1 MLILV
6 YFDKIIGPKA
16 IASKPEDLIKNLK
29 KETLNQI
36 VSLLDTGDDGFFTHD
51 FSSELRTANWI
62 FRIPSGWARGSIELI
77 MISVIIQKEIEIKE
91 YQLEMKKFIDQIT
104 KIDDLYKAFYIH
116 NPSSMH
122 KSDIQ
127 KRFKTLNSKLD
138 KLYKILSLKSVET
151 EGRLIKFKDFQKL
164 KTVSIPEIMI
174 HNLQKLTKNKN
185 NLFIV
190 HRIRGDSLKLDI
202 IPVTSKE
209 ITKLEIIFGTE
220 LTPAIMEDIV
230 SIFSKYNISL
240 IFTAGIC
247 TEADKCIY
255 EVYIE
260 LLNKDNL
267 EPLKNEIYE
276 IAGVID
282 IQTEKL
288 SA

>member
-1 MLILV
+1 
-6 YFDKIIGPKA
+6 
-16 IASKPEDLIKNLK
+16 ASKPEDLIKNLK

-77 MISVIIQKEIEIKE
+77 MLSVIIQKEIEIKE

-276 IAGVID
+276 IEGVID